1 MSEKSELEKSSPE
14 HKESGDLAEPIRT
27 QPVSQQSTQQVVTV
41 PVVPL
46 PGPYTGMSDFM
57 MLEVFMN
64 LNLISKLRTL

>member
-46 PGPYTGMSDFM
+46 PGPYTGMNDFA
-57 MLEVFMN
+57 
-64 LNLISKLRTL
+64 